1 MSKHARKLLKSEDA
15 FLCGFLFWSFSQ
27 PGGEEDNAKSPSTS
41 GVLFLGRRCQ
51 WLAPW
56 SRLEINFKTQNLP
69 QLILTLCYVPLGS
82 GNLAD
87 DAYLRSLMDSDGW
100 VSLEK
105 IMTFP
110 RMKKHKLVI
119 HEAAFAAL
127 IIQTFPLA
135 RCFVAQFR
143 GNTKVNLAVS
153 CSLYCRWRKC
163 YVTRTQLGARYRAVS
178 FSSAITSTFL
188 WCIIIQLTSVIVSHH
203 CKTSSTGMKIP
214 LPRLKQNRVLGKLLL
229 LSFRTSDSGM
239 KKNLQRSR

>member
-1 MSKHARKLLKSEDA
+1 M
-15 FLCGFLFWSFSQ
+15 FFF
-27 PGGEEDNAKSPSTS
+27 
-41 GVLFLGRRCQ
+41 
-51 WLAPW
+51 
-56 SRLEINFKTQNLP
+56 
-69 QLILTLCYVPLGS
+69 GS

-153 CSLYCRWRKC
+153 CSVYCRWRKC

-178 FSSAITSTFL
+178 FSSAVTSTFCDPSSFSSQVSL
-188 WCIIIQLTSVIVSHH
+188 FHIIVRHRQQ
-203 CKTSSTGMKIP
+203 G
-214 LPRLKQNRVLGKLLL
+214 
-229 LSFRTSDSGM
+229 
-239 KKNLQRSR
+239 